1 MRDQPCGS
9 SSSPKV
15 FQATETSKF
24 LCTFLNLYSKSKLLP
39 TLISVYKLPTQLM
52 HELCSL
58 YFSVTGGPV
67 SHQPICYVV
76 RLHHLSGVT
85 VTAWWRMIGT
95 FMCLEEQLTTLYL
108 PIYTGMGAPTPHS
121 FYTPPPPDISFR
133 FEQFILFFTRSIKTQ
148 FVNPV
153 SLHLRTFLFV
163 SSTIPACQFF
173 PPKTKKNKITLYGSL
188 GLKHLHGL
196 VLSLHKEGNH
206 GITKFYKCVSN
217 DDLAFPRPS
226 SCNGYFGKALR

>member
-1 MRDQPCGS
+1 
-9 SSSPKV
+9 
-15 FQATETSKF
+15 
-24 LCTFLNLYSKSKLLP
+24 
-39 TLISVYKLPTQLM
+39 
-52 HELCSL
+52 
-58 YFSVTGGPV
+58 
-67 SHQPICYVV
+67 
-76 RLHHLSGVT
+76 
-85 VTAWWRMIGT
+85 
-95 FMCLEEQLTTLYL
+95 
-108 PIYTGMGAPTPHS
+108 MGAPTPHS